1 MDLKLPFNKIVT
13 IFVIF
18 SLLVSELNS
27 PNVGSSSLSPDGFS
41 TEVPEIVDRKTL
53 VLDALETDVSVIRV
67 EGGTPDQS
75 EFVDGL
81 MIQKN
86 LAHKV
91 GMD

>member
-1 MDLKLPFNKIVT
+1 M
-13 IFVIF
+13 
-18 SLLVSELNS
+18 
-27 PNVGSSSLSPDGFS
+27 
-41 TEVPEIVDRKTL
+41 PEIVDRKTL

-91 GMD
+91 